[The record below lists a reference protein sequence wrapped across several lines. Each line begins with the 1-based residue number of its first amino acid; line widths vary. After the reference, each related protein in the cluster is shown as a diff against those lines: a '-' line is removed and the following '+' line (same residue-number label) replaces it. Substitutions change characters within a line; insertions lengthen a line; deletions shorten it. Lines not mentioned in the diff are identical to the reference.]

1 MTLWA
6 ALVILVGFSA
16 FFSASETAFSSLN
29 QIRLKSRA
37 EDGDSS
43 AARVLAMAE
52 QYDKLL
58 STILIGNNIVNI
70 AAASIGTI
78 LFTQMLG
85 AERGAT
91 MSTIVLT
98 IIVLIFGEVTP
109 KSLAKEM
116 PEKVATAVSPFLVL
130 LMALMTPLTWLFTQW
145 KKLLGHF
152 VHSGE
157 ADTIT
162 EGELMTMVSEAENDG
177 ELTDRESEL
186 IRSAIEFDDVEVE
199 EILTPRVDVVAV
211 EDDIPLEEL
220 AQTFA
225 ESGYSRLPVYHG
237 TIDNIIGVVHE
248 KDFYIARL
256 KKATKIDDLVVPTL
270 YTTGSTQIS
279 QLLRTL
285 REQHHHLAVVVDEY
299 GGTEG
304 IITLEDI
311 LEELVGEIWDEHDEV
326 TEDFRKQSDGSWLV
340 SGSASVDD
348 LYEELDLPEEEDID
362 SNTVNGLVQ
371 EKTCHLPKVGD
382 RFTLGEYDG
391 VVTRTAKRR
400 VTEVRLTP
408 AAPAEDAEKDDERRS
423 ASPALHSAGRAADR
437 KHKIETVKRRRVEIL
452 ALPGGVFLIQV
463 LARGPALC

>member
-1 MTLWA
+1 MYKR
-6 ALVILVGFSA
+6 
-16 FFSASETAFSSLN
+16 
-29 QIRLKSRA
+29 Q
-37 EDGDSS
+37 
-43 AARVLAMAE
+43 
-52 QYDKLL
+52 
-58 STILIGNNIVNI
+58 
-70 AAASIGTI
+70 GTI
-78 LFTQMLG
+78 LFTRALG

-98 IIVLIFGEVTP
+98 IVVLIFGEVTP

-116 PEKVATAVSPFLVL
+116 PETVATAVSPMLNL
-130 LMALMTPLTWLFTQW
+130 LMVLFTPLTWLFSQW
-145 KKLLGHF
+145 KRLLGHF
-152 VHSGE
+152 VHSTE
-157 ADTIT
+157 EDTIT

-211 EDDIPLEEL
+211 EDNTSLDEV

-225 ESGYSRLPVYHG
+225 ESGYSRLPVYHD

-248 KDFYIARL
+248 KDFYLARL
-256 KKATKIDDLVVPTL
+256 KKETSLEELVKPTL

-311 LEELVGEIWDEHDEV
+311 LEELVGEIWDEHDEA
-326 TEDFRKQSDGSWLV
+326 TEDFHKQSDGSWIVL
-340 SGSASVDD
+340 GSASVDD
-348 LYEELDLPEEEDID
+348 LFETLGLPEDEDID

-382 RFTLGEYDG
+382 RFTLGSYDG

-408 AAPAEDAEKDDERRS
+408 AEKPEPEKNDDEKS
-423 ASPALHSAGRAADR
+423 HYGRMTS
-437 KHKIETVKRRRVEIL
+437 K
-452 ALPGGVFLIQV
+452 
-463 LARGPALC
+463 

>member
-1 MTLWA
+1 MTLLV
-6 ALVILVGFSA
+6 ALVILVACSA

-37 EDGDSS
+37 EDGDAA
-43 AARVLAMAE
+43 AARVLAMAGK
-52 QYDKLL
+52 YDKLL

-78 LFTQMLG
+78 LFTKALG

-91 MSTIVLT
+91 VSTMVLT
-98 IIVLIFGEVTP
+98 VVVLIFGEVTP

-116 PEKVATAVSPFLVL
+116 PETVATMVSPVLNL
-130 LMALMTPLTWLFTQW
+130 LMLLFTPLTWLFTQW
-145 KKLLGHF
+145 KRLLGHF
-152 VHSGE
+152 IRSSE
-157 ADTIT
+157 EDTIT

-199 EILTPRVDVVAV
+199 EILTPRVDVIAV
-211 EDDIPLEEL
+211 EDDLPLDEV

-248 KDFYIARL
+248 KDFYLARL
-256 KKATKIDDLVVPTL
+256 KKEATLEELVKPTL

-285 REQHHHLAVVVDEY
+285 REQHHHMAVVVDEY

-326 TEDFRKQSDGSWLV
+326 TEDFRKQSDGSWVVL
-340 SGSASVDD
+340 GSASVDD
-348 LYEELDLPEEEDID
+348 LYETLGLPEDDDID

-382 RFTLGEYDG
+382 HFQLNDYEG
-391 VVTRTAKRR
+391 VVTRTARRR
-400 VTEVRLTP
+400 VTEVRFTHTTP
-408 AAPAEDAEKDDERRS
+408 APQDDEKDKDKRFSRLAQRTE
-423 ASPALHSAGRAADR
+423 GR
-437 KHKIETVKRRRVEIL
+437 
-452 ALPGGVFLIQV
+452 
-463 LARGPALC
+463 

>member
-1 MTLWA
+1 MTLWV

-78 LFTQMLG
+78 LFTRMLG

-91 MSTIVLT
+91 VSTIVLT

-116 PEKVATAVSPFLVL
+116 PETVATAVSPVL
-130 LMALMTPLTWLFTQW
+130 SLLIVLFTPLNWLFTQW
-145 KKLLGHF
+145 KKLLGRF

-408 AAPAEDAEKDDERRS
+408 AAPAEDAEKDDEK
-423 ASPALHSAGRAADR
+423 D
-437 KHKIETVKRRRVEIL
+437 KRFSRL
-452 ALPGGVFLIQV
+452 AQ
-463 LARGPALC
+463 RGESR

>member
-1 MTLWA
+1 MTLWV

-91 MSTIVLT
+91 VSTIVLT

-162 EGELMTMVSEAENDG
+162 EGELITMVSEAENDG

-199 EILTPRVDVVAV
+199 EILTPRV
-211 EDDIPLEEL
+211 

-299 GGTEG
+299 GGT
-304 IITLEDI
+304 
-311 LEELVGEIWDEHDEV
+311 
-326 TEDFRKQSDGSWLV
+326 DGMSTTRSLRT
-340 SGSASVDD
+340 SAS
-348 LYEELDLPEEEDID
+348 
-362 SNTVNGLVQ
+362 S
-371 EKTCHLPKVGD
+371 
-382 RFTLGEYDG
+382 
-391 VVTRTAKRR
+391 RTA
-400 VTEVRLTP
+400 
-408 AAPAEDAEKDDERRS
+408 AGWC
-423 ASPALHSAGRAADR
+423 PALPASMICMRSSTCRR
-437 KHKIETVKRRRVEIL
+437 KRTSIPIPSTVWCRKR
-452 ALPGGVFLIQV
+452 
-463 LARGPALC
+463 PAICPR

>member
-1 MTLWA
+1 MTLWV

-43 AARVLAMAE
+43 AARVLNMAE

-78 LFTQMLG
+78 LFTRMLG

-91 MSTIVLT
+91 VSTIVLT

-145 KKLLGHF
+145 KKLLGRF

-340 SGSASVDD
+340 SGSASGDD

-408 AAPAEDAEKDDERRS
+408 AAPAEDAEKDDEK
-423 ASPALHSAGRAADR
+423 D
-437 KHKIETVKRRRVEIL
+437 KRFSRI
-452 ALPGGVFLIQV
+452 AQ
-463 LARGPALC
+463 RGESR